1 MKILHTSDWHLGI
14 SVHGVSMLDE
24 QRHFKDELIEII
36 KNNGID
42 AVIVSGDIFD
52 SSVASSE
59 AIRLYNDIA
68 TSICLGLN
76 IPLIV
81 IAGNHDGAARLSS
94 MHELLKKS
102 GLYIT
107 GKLTKDIE
115 PLMLN
120 NAAVYPIPH
129 FNLDEVRALFPDE
142 DIKTYE
148 AAMNVVCSHIRDK
161 IDKSLFNIA
170 ASHAFVSGAAL
181 SDSDHS
187 AIIGTASMV
196 SKDVFTGFDYVALGH
211 LHKPQSVSD
220 TVRYSGSPVKY
231 SFSEANT
238 NKSLTVIDTESGKTE
253 LIPLTPIH
261 DMRIINGKME
271 EILSAPSSDDYIK
284 AEITDKY
291 AGLEALDALSAVF
304 PNLLAVSGKS
314 AADSEMTALSID
326 EMEKLSPSEIL
337 ESFFMDTYGEKPEEE
352 QIKMFEDALIK
363 AEEGGGLE

>member
-24 QRHFKDELIEII
+24 QKHFKNEIIEII
-36 KNNGID
+36 KENGID
-42 AVIVSGDIFD
+42 AVILSGDVFD
-52 SSVASSE
+52 SSVASGE

-68 TSICLGLN
+68 TAICRDIG

-102 GLYIT
+102 GLYVT
-107 GKLTKDIE
+107 GKLTRDIE
-115 PLMLN
+115 PVILG
-120 NAAVYPIPH
+120 NAAVYPIPY
-129 FNLDEVRALFPDE
+129 FNTDEVRALFPDE
-142 DIKTYE
+142 EIKTYE
-148 AAMNVVCSHIRDK
+148 EAMNVVCSHIRDK
-161 IDKSLFNIA
+161 TDKSLFNIA
-170 ASHAFVSGAAL
+170 AVHAFVSGAAL
-181 SDSDHS
+181 SDSDRS
-187 AIIGTASMV
+187 AVIGTASMV
-196 SKDVFTGFDYVALGH
+196 SKDVFDGFDYVALGH

-231 SFSEANT
+231 SFSET
-238 NKSLTVIDTESGKTE
+238 GTGKSVTVIDTTTGETE
-253 LIPLTPIH
+253 IIPLSPVH
-261 DMRIINGKME
+261 DMRIIRGTLE
-271 EILSAPSSDDYIK
+271 EIVSSGPSDDYIK

-314 AADSEMTALSID
+314 AADSEMTALSIN
-326 EMEKLSPSEIL
+326 EMEQLSPSEIL

-352 QIKMFEDALIK
+352 QIKMFENALIK